1 MRATASGQGLEVS
14 DVRGGFLVLREG
26 AMATAMI
33 GLA

>member
-14 DVRGGFLVLREG
+14 NVQSGFIVLREG